1 MRFWLIDRIQSF
13 EPGVGLTAVKNVTLT
28 EEYLADHFPEFPV
41 LPGVFMLEAAT
52 QAAAWL
58 LRLSEDFSHSIIRLK
73 EGKNIKY
80 ADFVPP
86 GRTLTVAVS
95 IIKREEPL
103 VTLKVEGQIG
113 DQPTLSGRI
122 VLERY
127 NLADRDATKAAIDD
141 DLKQYFRRAAAV
153 LLR

>member
-1 MRFWLIDRIQSF
+1 M
-13 EPGVGLTAVKNVTLT
+13 
-28 EEYLADHFPEFPV
+28 
-41 LPGVFMLEAAT
+41 
-52 QAAAWL
+52 
-58 LRLSEDFSHSIIRLK
+58 SEDFSHSIIRLK

-95 IIKREEPL
+95 IIKREEQL

-113 DQPTLSGRI
+113 DRPTLSGRI

-127 NLADRDATKAAIDD
+127 NLADRDAAKAAIDD